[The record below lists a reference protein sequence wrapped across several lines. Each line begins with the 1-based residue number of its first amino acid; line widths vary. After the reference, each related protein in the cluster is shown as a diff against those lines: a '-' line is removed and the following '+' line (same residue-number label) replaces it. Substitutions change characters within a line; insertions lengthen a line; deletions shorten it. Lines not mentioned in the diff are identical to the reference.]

1 MAGLLLVI
9 PRHAAG
15 VNPESRDEMPCRDSG
30 FALRAPR
37 NDGLRDHAHHSHA
50 TFGWKFGWIT
60 APSLVSAVA
69 LTSSSSQLTASALV
83 DLSIKVSMNEN
94 RLRA

>member
-1 MAGLLLVI
+1 MTGLLLVI

-15 VNPESRDEMPCRDSG
+15 VNPESRDEMPCRDCG
-30 FALRAPR
+30 VWLRAPR
-37 NDGLRDHAHHSHA
+37 NDELRDHAHRSHA

-69 LTSSSSQLTASALV
+69 LTSSSSQFTASALV
-83 DLSIKVSMNEN
+83 DLSTRVSMKEN